1 MTVTI
6 YHNPNCSKS
15 RDALRFLTASG
26 IEPEI
31 VLYLK
36 EGWSHDQLIALK
48 TACSMDWTDMLRP
61 DAGAL
66 LKPFIIADDDV
77 AIINYLVEH
86 PEALERP
93 FVQSPIGVRL
103 CRPLT
108 RIIDIIDQTPES
120 PWLTEKGEQI
130 L

>member
-26 IEPEI
+26 IEAEI

-66 LKPFIIADDDV
+66 LKPFIITDDDV
-77 AIINYLVEH
+77 AILNYLVEH

-93 FVQSPIGVRL
+93 FVQTPKGVRL

-108 RIIDIIDQTPES
+108 RIIDIIDQTPEG

>member
-26 IEPEI
+26 IESQV
-31 VLYLK
+31 VLYLT
-36 EGWSHDQLIALK
+36 EGWSHDQLITLK
-48 TACSMDWTDMLRP
+48 TASSLDWTDMLRP

-66 LKPFIIADDDV
+66 LKPSISADADV
-77 AIINYLVEH
+77 AIRNYLVEH

-93 FVQSPIGVRL
+93 FVQTPKGVRL
-103 CRPLT
+103 CQQLT

>member
-66 LKPFIIADDDV
+66 LELMGQDKKVLDGQLRFI
-77 AIINYLVEH
+77 
-86 PEALERP
+86 
-93 FVQSPIGVRL
+93 
-103 CRPLT
+103 LT
-108 RIIDIIDQTPES
+108 RGIGDSFVTSDVPRTAVLDVLQDA
-120 PWLTEKGEQI
+120 LA

>member
-6 YHNPNCSKS
+6 YNNPNCSKS

-26 IEPEI
+26 IEPKI

-36 EGWSHDQLIALK
+36 EGWSHDQLITLTIAS
-48 TACSMDWTDMLRP
+48 SMDWTDILRP

-77 AIINYLVEH
+77 AIINHLIEH
-86 PEALERP
+86 PEAIGRP
-93 FVQSPIGVRL
+93 FVQTPKGVRL
-103 CRPLT
+103 FRPLT

>member
-1 MTVTI
+1 M
-6 YHNPNCSKS
+6 
-15 RDALRFLTASG
+15 RFLTASG
-26 IEPEI
+26 IEPKI

-36 EGWSHDQLIALK
+36 EGWSHDQLITLK
-48 TACSMDWTDMLRP
+48 IASSMDWTDILRP

-66 LKPFIIADDDV
+66 LKPCIIADDDAV
-77 AIINYLVEH
+77 IINYLIEH

-93 FVQSPIGVRL
+93 FVQTSKSVRL

>member
-1 MTVTI
+1 M
-6 YHNPNCSKS
+6 
-15 RDALRFLTASG
+15 RFLTASG
-26 IEPEI
+26 IEPQV

-36 EGWSHDQLIALK
+36 EGWSHDQLITLK
-48 TACSMDWTDMLRP
+48 TASSMGWTDMLRP

-66 LKPFIIADDDV
+66 LKPFINADDDV
-77 AIINYLVEH
+77 AIIDYLIEH

-93 FVQSPIGVRL
+93 FVQTFKGARL

>member
-6 YHNPNCSKS
+6 YHNPDCSKS

-26 IEPEI
+26 IEPKI

-36 EGWSHDQLIALK
+36 EGWSHDQLITVKIAS
-48 TACSMDWTDMLRP
+48 SMDWTDILRP

-77 AIINYLVEH
+77 AIINHLIEH
-86 PEALERP
+86 PEAIGRP
-93 FVQSPIGVRL
+93 FVQTPKGIRL
-103 CRPLT
+103 FQPLT

-120 PWLTEKGEQI
+120 PG
-130 L
+130 

>member
-1 MTVTI
+1 M
-6 YHNPNCSKS
+6 
-15 RDALRFLTASG
+15 RFLTASG

-36 EGWSHDQLIALK
+36 EGWSHDQLITLK
-48 TACSMDWTDMLRP
+48 IASSMDWIDILRP

-77 AIINYLVEH
+77 AIINYLIEH
-86 PEALERP
+86 PEAIERP
-93 FVQSPIGVRL
+93 LVQTPKGVRL
-103 CRPLT
+103 CRPLP

>member
-1 MTVTI
+1 MAVTI

-15 RDALRFLTASG
+15 RDALRFLTVSG
-26 IEPEI
+26 IEPQV
-31 VLYLK
+31 VLYLE

-48 TACSMDWTDMLRP
+48 TASSLDWTEMLRP
-61 DAGAL
+61 DASTL
-66 LKPFIIADDDV
+66 LKPLIIANDEV
-77 AIINYLVEH
+77 AIINYLIEH
-86 PEALERP
+86 PEAVERP
-93 FVQSPIGVRL
+93 FVQTDKGVRL

-120 PWLTEKGEQI
+120 PWLTEKGKQI